1 MNFDSNGILHC
12 TILGFFVGLGGILT
26 ASVGFDMGGSVKP
39 WLPGSGMARF
49 LSGAIG
55 FPVSLLLISLTGCGA
70 WTGDM
75 LLVARAFVRCPE
87 NTSLVDVLRCAVL
100 TWTGSFL
107 GTIIAALL
115 ATGAGLPACKPC
127 LEIALH
133 RLNLTWLQ
141 TFSRAIGGGFFIC
154 LALFLSKLNR
164 EMSGKAIGIW
174 VPTSTYVICGFEHVV
189 ASMFFMSCAKL
200 NNPSA
205 FKVSDMLLF
214 LIPSTL
220 GNFMGGALLV
230 GLGLFNIPK
239 KSRDI
244 QSDIRRE

>member
-1 MNFDSNGILHC
+1 M
-12 TILGFFVGLGGILT
+12 T
-26 ASVGFDMGGSVKP
+26 ASVGFDMGESVKP
-39 WLPGSGMARF
+39 WLAGSGMARF
-49 LSGAIG
+49 LSGAVG

-75 LLVARAFVRCPE
+75 LLVARAFVRSPE
-87 NTSLVDVLRCAVL
+87 RTSLVDVLRCAVL
-100 TWTGSFL
+100 SWTGSFL

-141 TFSRAIGGGFFIC
+141 TFSRAVGGGCFIC

-164 EMSGKAIGIW
+164 EMSGKVIGIW
-174 VPTSTYVICGFEHVV
+174 VPTSTYVICGFEHVL

-205 FKVSDMLLF
+205 FKVADMLLF

-220 GNFMGGALLV
+220 GNLVGGALMV

-239 KSRDI
+239 KSRGVQNDL
-244 QSDIRRE
+244 QM